1 MAVPINPVQLAN
13 PAALIQPLAV
23 PQTSAGATGGA
34 VFHEMFND
42 AVNTVEGFQSQASK
56 AVQDLLSGANEDV
69 HTPVIATQ
77 QADLSFELFM
87 QVRNKVISAYQTLM
101 GMQV

>member
-1 MAVPINPVQLAN
+1 MAVPITPVQLAN
-13 PAALIQPLAV
+13 PASLIQPVTV
-23 PQTSAGATGGA
+23 PQTAVNPAGSA
-34 VFHEMFND
+34 VFHEIFND